1 MATKLSNWF
10 ELDRTGLSKIL
21 QRKGI
26 EFAIFELVQNAWDE
40 RGVTQVDVE
49 LQADGQRGRCTL
61 IVRDDAPDGFA
72 DLRHAYTLF
81 AESKKKDNPEQ
92 RGRFNLGEKLV
103 LSLCDWASIATTTG
117 TIVFG
122 AGGRS
127 VKQSHKT
134 DRGSI
139 FEACIRMTKA
149 EMLAVR
155 IAFDQLIAPAGITTT
170 FNGDALVERV
180 PAYQFEASLPTEI
193 ANEDGDLRRT
203 AVRKCVVNCYE
214 VKTGETASIYEMG
227 IPVVEHDCAW
237 HVDVMQKVPLTLDRE
252 NVTGRFLKVLRTAV
266 FNETHQSLDTEAVN
280 HAWTQDAIESG
291 DAKPEAVVDYMTK
304 RFGDK
309 RASYD
314 PNDAEANNQAVAHGY
329 TIVHGGMLSGA
340 AWQNVKSADA
350 IAPAGRL
357 FPTHSDNTI
366 DGEPAEETENMKRVR
381 GYCQQ
386 LAELLMGI
394 HVTVRFTKQPSRERA
409 CYGSRTI
416 SFNVRNLGGDKWFDL
431 KTNRLA
437 IDDLII
443 HEFGHEYAANHL
455 SEAYN
460 DALSRLAAKAMALGR
475 AGKLPA

>member
-10 ELDRTGLSKIL
+10 EVDRAGLAQIL
-21 QRKGI
+21 KRKGI

-40 RGVTQVDVE
+40 RAVTQVDVK

-61 IVRDDAPDGFA
+61 EVRDDAPDGFA
-72 DLRHAYTLF
+72 NLRHAYTLF
-81 AESKKKDNPEQ
+81 AESAKKANAEQ

-103 LSLCDWASIATTTG
+103 LSLCDWASIMTTTG
-117 TIVFG
+117 TVVFG
-122 AGGRS
+122 QNGRS
-127 VKQSHKT
+127 IKQSHKT
-134 DRGSI
+134 AFGSL
-139 FEACIRMTKA
+139 FEACIRMTQK
-149 EMLAVR
+149 EMAQVEQAVKR
-155 IAFDQLIAPAGITTT
+155 LIAPAGINTT
-170 FNGDALVERV
+170 FNGVALEARV

-193 ANEDGDLRRT
+193 ADEEGALRK
-203 AVRKCVVNCYE
+203 AWRKCVVNCYP
-214 VKTGETASIYEMG
+214 VRDGETASIYEMG
-227 IPVVEHDCAW
+227 IPVVDHDCAW

-252 NVTGRFLKVLRTAV
+252 NVTGRFLNVLRTAV
-266 FNETHQSLDTEAVN
+266 FNETHKSLDTEAVN
-280 HAWTQDAIESG
+280 HEWAQIAIESD

-304 RFGDK
+304 RFGEN

-340 AWQNVKSADA
+340 AWQNVKAADA

-357 FPTHSDNTI
+357 FPTHSDNFVM
-366 DGEPAEETENMKRVR
+366 GEPVEETENMKRVR

-386 LAELLMGI
+386 LAQLLMDI
-394 HVTVRFTKQPSRERA
+394 HVTVQFCKQPSRERA
-409 CYGSRTI
+409 SYGSRTI
-416 SFNVRNLGGDKWFDL
+416 SFNVRNLGGDRWFDL

-460 DALSRLAAKAMALGR
+460 DALSRLAAKAMELGR
-475 AGKLPA
+475 AGKLPM

>member
-10 ELDRTGLSKIL
+10 ELDRAGLAKIL

-61 IVRDDAPDGFA
+61 VVRDDAPNGFS

-103 LSLCDWASIATTTG
+103 LALCDWAEIMTTTG
-117 TIVFG
+117 TVMFG
-122 AGGRS
+122 ANGRTMKS
-127 VKQSHKT
+127 KHVT
-134 DRGSI
+134 ERGSI
-139 FEACIRMTKA
+139 FSACIRMTKA

-170 FNGDALVERV
+170 FNGDVLEARV

-203 AVRKCVVNCYE
+203 GVRKCVVNCYE
-214 VKTGETASIYEMG
+214 VNAGETATIYEMG

-252 NVTGRFLKVLRTAV
+252 NVTGRFLNVLRTVV
-266 FNETHQSLDTEAVN
+266 FNETHKSLDTEAAN
-280 HAWTQDAIESG
+280 HEWVQTAIESG

-304 RFGDK
+304 RFGEQ

-340 AWQNVKSADA
+340 AWQNVKAAEA
-350 IAPAGRL
+350 IQPAGRL
-357 FPTHSDNTI
+357 FPTHSDNLI
-366 DGEPAEETENMKRVR
+366 AGELVEETENMKRVA

-386 LAELLMGI
+386 LAQLLMGI
-394 HVTVRFTKQPSRERA
+394 HVTVRFCQQPSRERA

-431 KTNRLA
+431 KTNRLE

-455 SEAYN
+455 SERYN
-460 DALSRLAAKAMALGR
+460 DALSRLAAKAMELGR
-475 AGKLPA
+475 AGELP